1 MIIGSWLIAMTSEII
16 LSISLL
22 ILCGTV
28 SLVIYINAKERK
40 DLIRA
45 VLAKNLTEVNT
56 AEAIDK
62 MPKEDPTPPDLTP
75 LSEVDDDLFAKM
87 VEKQNKN

>member
-1 MIIGSWLIAMTSEII
+1 MISEII
-16 LSISLL
+16 LSISLVITL
-22 ILCGTV
+22 GILAY
-28 SLVIYINAKERK
+28 SQYLNSKERK

-62 MPKEDPTPPDLTP
+62 MPKEDDKPPDLTP
-75 LSEVDDDLFAKM
+75 LSEVDDDLFFKM
-87 VEKQNKN
+87 AEKQNKN